1 MKADKDYLEIQHLRR
16 ELELA
21 MRWERT
27 GRKQLRRWPVP
38 IVARGSANEEHWPNH
53 VCSGSGSAVAVR
65 DGYVISLGELA
76 PPLPFQHIVGEL

>member
-27 GRKQLRRWPVP
+27 GRKQLRRWPIP
-38 IVARGSANEEHWPNH
+38 VATRGATGHEQP
-53 VCSGSGSAVAVR
+53 
-65 DGYVISLGELA
+65 Y
-76 PPLPFQHIVGEL
+76 

>member
-38 IVARGSANEEHWPNH
+38 VAARGAMGQEQP
-53 VCSGSGSAVAVR
+53 
-65 DGYVISLGELA
+65 Y
-76 PPLPFQHIVGEL
+76 